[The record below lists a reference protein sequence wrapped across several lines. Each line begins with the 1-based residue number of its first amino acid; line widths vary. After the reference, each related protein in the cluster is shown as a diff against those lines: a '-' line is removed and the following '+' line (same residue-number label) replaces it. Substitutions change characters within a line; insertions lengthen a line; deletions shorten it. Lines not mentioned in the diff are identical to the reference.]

1 MNGRE
6 KLYKG
11 SGVLRATSLRAVSF
25 ELLGSMFDLELVLK
39 KKDQRN
45 CSLKVSGRE
54 AFYCPKQLY
63 QNTLLMG
70 YP

>member
-39 KKDQRN
+39 KKKRP
-45 CSLKVSGRE
+45 E
-54 AFYCPKQLY
+54 E
-63 QNTLLMG
+63 LLTQSER
-70 YP
+70 PRSVLLP

>member
-39 KKDQRN
+39 KKKSPGELLPQIDRPQ
-45 CSLKVSGRE
+45 
-54 AFYCPKQLY
+54 
-63 QNTLLMG
+63 TLFL
-70 YP
+70 P